1 MSSDPGVLLYTTTVM
16 SSAALVIVLLLRR
29 LIRAVFGARVAYGLW
44 SLPPLAMIAVL
55 IPAPIEPVGS
65 PVLALVRVPALR
77 ALADVPPAWSASAM
91 WLSIW
96 LLGVVAT
103 MAWIGRQHRRFVH
116 GLGPLREAEEGCL
129 QAMVSEGLPALV
141 GIVHAR
147 IVLPADFA
155 TRYDAVQQRLVLAH
169 EREHLRRGDHI
180 ANLLAAMLRCVFWFN
195 PVLPM
200 AQRLFGRD
208 QELACDAAVVAAHP
222 HPRQRR
228 SYGEALLNTLRQ
240 RGRTPLGCQGF
251 GSHPLKERISMIQ
264 HHLLS
269 KSRVLSGRIAIVL
282 VAAAVTTAVWALQPA
297 SAPSARPAVDAK
309 ASEAVSYRLQF
320 PPSYPEA
327 SLKAKEQGTVW
338 LKVRVLADG
347 TPADVAVEKSTA
359 TPALDQAAV
368 DAVKRWRFNPALLN
382 GKATEGSVL
391 VPIKF
396 SMDDD
401 TPTDQAIPPDAD
413 HGPAAHGTMD

>member
-1 MSSDPGVLLYTTTVM
+1 MSSDPGALLYTTTVM

-29 LIRAVFGARVAYGLW
+29 PIRAAFGARVAYGLW

-55 IPAPIEPVGS
+55 IPAPIQPVDS
-65 PVLALVRVPALR
+65 PALALVRVTALR
-77 ALADVPPAWSASAM
+77 ALADVPPAWSASTM
-91 WLSIW
+91 WLAIW
-96 LLGVVAT
+96 LLGAIAT

-129 QAMVSEGLPALV
+129 QAMVSDGLPALV

-147 IVLPADFA
+147 IVLPADFT

-208 QELACDAAVVAAHP
+208 QEMACDAAVVAA

-228 SYGEALLNTLRQ
+228 SYGEALLTTLRQ

-251 GSHPLKERISMIQ
+251 GSHPLKERIGMIQ

-269 KSRVLSGRIAIVL
+269 KSRVLSGRIAIML
-282 VAAAVTTAVWALQPA
+282 VAAAVTTAAWALQPA
-297 SAPSARPAVDAK
+297 SAPSANPAMDAK

-338 LKVRVLADG
+338 LNVRVLTDG
-347 TPADVAVEKSTA
+347 TPADIAVEKSTA

-368 DAVKRWRFNPALLN
+368 DAVKRWRFNPAVRD
-382 GKATEGSVL
+382 GKAVERTVR
-391 VPIKF
+391 VPVTF
-396 SMDDD
+396 ALDDEVVPD
-401 TPTDQAIPPDAD
+401 PQALPSAAAGAAD
-413 HGPAAHGTMD
+413 NG